1 MKDKWRNMVQAGTT
15 CQPADTIPPDAAIHE
30 LRGSKARGR
39 KPPQAQADPPSMRV
53 QLPTHMFVGGGM
65 RGAASDGGAL
75 WDEDV
80 EPDIEPASPS
90 GDFPMPAPTDDEPP
104 AQPQSRKAGAAM
116 RVSAR
121 IRAPVMRDVATM
133 TDHLISSSPR
143 MVQEDDPPAPRQW
156 RVERQQQKRPA
167 SGRDIAALQG
177 AVTDIVQAYV
187 APVHEAALD
196 MTRELGAL
204 ARHLDVLFERD
215 ASQGEEPREKRRR
228 W

>member
-1 MKDKWRNMVQAGTT
+1 
-15 CQPADTIPPDAAIHE
+15 
-30 LRGSKARGR
+30 
-39 KPPQAQADPPSMRV
+39 
-53 QLPTHMFVGGGM
+53 MFVGGG
-65 RGAASDGGAL
+65 GAASDGGAL
-75 WDEDV
+75 WDDDV

-90 GDFPMPAPTDDEPP
+90 GDFPMPAPTGDEPP

-121 IRAPVMRDVATM
+121 IRAPVMRDAATM
-133 TDHLISSSPR
+133 TDHR

-156 RVERQQQKRPA
+156 RVQQQKRPA

-177 AVTDIVQAYV
+177 AVTDIVHAYV
-187 APVHEAALD
+187 EPVHAAALE